1 MLMYTTDKPERTGIG
16 EGTGEHPH
24 IWLRYATQFTTA
36 GRTHTIEM
44 GIPVPVGATAEMRA
58 QLIREAEVGMDQLS
72 SYVESRVTQMLQR
85 NQRPQSTTPPSLA
98 ASSAPKPISKP
109 PTGSSPASTPATQ
122 DITAQETQKTAV
134 PPTRT
139 HVGASMPLAPGLPGD
154 ANAALTLT
162 QFLHFIKGTLGLTH
176 QQAKDLLQVQT
187 LNGLNLREALERL
200 QRLIAQNTA
209 GSTTPEQKPQEPQQ
223 SQPLQR
229 PAAPSAPTPMPLP
242 AASARPSLKPATNP
256 GPSSTPQS
264 TAPVPLKPLA
274 TTTGPGSSSS
284 PGTPG
289 TSSTSTNTPID
300 LSTRRSV
307 NDQRPTY
314 KFDEEDDLD
323 EDLAFDDL
331 DDSEAR
337 PALSAEDRLRAR
349 TILSKMKDIR
359 GSTASSEGRLK
370 VLHNVI
376 STQITPEQLQQLLQA
391 FWGTNTP
398 KKLKADQVE
407 ELISWAKEDEFANE
421 VEAVLTV
428 LEEE

>member
-1 MLMYTTDKPERTGIG
+1 MYTTDKPEKTGMG

-24 IWLRYATQFTTA
+24 IWLRYATQFTSG

-85 NQRPQSTTPPSLA
+85 NQRPQSTTTPPSLV

-109 PTGSSPASTPATQ
+109 STGSSPASTPPTQ
-122 DITAQETQKTAV
+122 DITAQETQKIPV

-200 QRLIAQNTA
+200 QRLIAQNPA
-209 GSTTPEQKPQEPQQ
+209 GTTTPEQKPQEPHQP
-223 SQPLQR
+223 QPLQR

-242 AASARPSLKPATNP
+242 AASARPASKPAASP
-256 GPSSTPQS
+256 APSSAPQS
-264 TAPVPLKPLA
+264 TAPVPLKPLSTA
-274 TTTGPGSSSS
+274 TGPGSSSS
-284 PGTPG
+284 PGTAS
-289 TSSTSTNTPID
+289 TSSTSNTPID
-300 LSTRRSV
+300 LSTRRAV

-314 KFDEEDDLD
+314 RFDEEDDLD
-323 EDLAFDDL
+323 EDSRFDDL

-337 PALSAEDRLRAR
+337 PALSADERLRAR

-359 GSTASSEGRLK
+359 GSAASSEGRLK

-376 STQITPEQLQQLLQA
+376 STQVTPEQLQQLLQA